1 MFLSLSE
8 GTSSLTYDLRSPR
21 HTRNGILPPT
31 GMELLKSSSSSSE
44 NPAAFRASVWPHAE
58 QLYISIWP
66 RINHSLMQMTLV
78 LDYDDDGDGGEG
90 LIHHAAA

>member
-1 MFLSLSE
+1 MCSVEQPLIL
-8 GTSSLTYDLRSPR
+8 GV
-21 HTRNGILPPT
+21 HCMQQHGIKKRFTLCAQRRFD
-31 GMELLKSSSSSSE
+31 GGDVG
-44 NPAAFRASVWPHAE
+44 FGVWPHAE

-78 LDYDDDGDGGEG
+78 LDYDDDDDDGNGGEG